1 MMTLRATDR
10 KMENEWQYIF
20 TLIHLKILR
29 DKFLRVIFYNFLISL
44 KNINVLMAKI
54 KIKFLLFVCYFL
66 SHPS

>member
-1 MMTLRATDR
+1 MTLRATDR

-54 KIKFLLFVCYFL
+54 KIKFLLFVC
-66 SHPS
+66 